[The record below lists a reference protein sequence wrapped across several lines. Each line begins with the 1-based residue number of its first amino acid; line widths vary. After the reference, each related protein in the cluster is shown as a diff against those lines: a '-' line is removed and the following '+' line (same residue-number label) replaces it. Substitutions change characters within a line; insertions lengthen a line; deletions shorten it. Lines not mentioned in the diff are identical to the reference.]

1 MTHLPK
7 FSPSLLHPRYWL
19 TWCGIGLLW
28 LVVQLP
34 YPVLYRLGCGM
45 GRLAMRLMKRRVR
58 IAHRNLELCFP
69 QMPEQERQ
77 EMVKKNFESVGMG
90 LMETGMAW
98 FWPDSR
104 INRWV
109 DVTGMDNTKMHFA
122 EGKGILLI
130 GVHFLTLE
138 LGARVFG
145 MHIPGIGVYRPNDN
159 PLLDWLQT
167 WGRLRSNK
175 TMIDRKDLKG
185 MVRALKSG
193 DVVWYAPDHDYGPR
207 SSVFVPFFAVE
218 QTATTTGTWML
229 AKMSK
234 ACLVPFVPRRK
245 PDGKGYELIMLEGE
259 TTPPLETAEETA
271 AWMNKVVERCILMA
285 PEQYMWLHRRFKTR
299 PEGVPDRYARLKQ
312 AATRGDN
319 LSASDFSDRSGIHH

>member
-109 DVTGMDNTKMHFA
+109 DVTGMDNTRMHFA
-122 EGKGILLI
+122 KGKGILLI

-299 PEGVPDRYARLKQ
+299 PDGVPSRY
-312 AATRGDN
+312 
-319 LSASDFSDRSGIHH
+319 